1 MGRPLNAEPRIYSEG
16 LRRVGVDPAEALFV
30 GDGGDDE
37 LLGAERAGLRAAQ
50 ATWFPGN
57 VCGVPS
63 GTPRLS
69 SWEAVL
75 QFVTAG

>member
-50 ATWFPGN
+50 ATWFRGN